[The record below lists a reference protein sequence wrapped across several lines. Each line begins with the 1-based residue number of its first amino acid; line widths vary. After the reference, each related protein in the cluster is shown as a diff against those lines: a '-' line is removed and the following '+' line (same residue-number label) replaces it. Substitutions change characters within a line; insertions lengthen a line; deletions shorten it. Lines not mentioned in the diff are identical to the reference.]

1 MKEFQFGG
9 KHIKIRD
16 TSGEGNNCL
25 LSSLLGDSPKGCA
38 IAFKDKERPKKMRE
52 ELHKFLESSY
62 KELVKKDES
71 IKNTILEVYYEVN
84 KQCQIEGEVMLS
96 SDLIPYI
103 MLLSGIKKVTV
114 YSCNDKGRMYKQEFE
129 LPEWVYSQVIK
140 KEEVW
145 GDSNVKE
152 RTIFH
157 QSLHFCR
164 VEVISQSKQAP
175 IDNDSAE
182 PISYK
187 SKNDKKP
194 ATDRS
199 DAIKVDSSNNTNYN
213 QFKAHL
219 NTPIQETTPLQANN
233 NQEEGKEALAGF
245 KNCAP
250 PLNNRGPQV
259 RPKNNK
265 CYVYGGIVIGLFLG
279 LSIAHL
285 AGAVTL
291 TPVIVAVAVFIVAA
305 VVGALV
311 GYGIGR
317 LCEKV
322 SGQFFDVS
330 ITEHGLKQQ
339 LV

>member
-1 MKEFQFGG
+1 
-9 KHIKIRD
+9 
-16 TSGEGNNCL
+16 
-25 LSSLLGDSPKGCA
+25 
-38 IAFKDKERPKKMRE
+38 MRE
-52 ELHKFLESSY
+52 ELHKFLESGY

-71 IKNTILEVYYEVN
+71 IKNTILNTYYELN
-84 KQCQIEGEVMLS
+84 KKYQIEGEGMLHNT
-96 SDLIPYI
+96 LIPYI
-103 MLLSGIKKVTV
+103 MLFSGIKKVTV
-114 YSCNDKGRMYKQEFE
+114 YVSGMGGIGGMLKEEYE

-152 RTIFH
+152 RTIFYQGYH
-157 QSLHFCR
+157 YCR
-164 VEVISQSKQAP
+164 AEVISQSKQAP

-322 SGQFFDVS
+322 SGQFSDVS